1 MGLCPPNP
9 NSLSQNLGGTIHRVH
24 NLVSP
29 FMILHLGLGDLLNL
43 QYVSPTEMKSVMAP
57 SKVTWLVRRKVAWS
71 MPCLNLTGSKSL
83 EELLRSSESKHLVQ
97 TPTWWDKTRTCVQ
110 GLWVQSFLPSP
121 IPCCFQ
127 TESINAFKGS
137 LWKKKII
144 IIINKGSLC

>member
-97 TPTWWDKTRTCVQ
+97 TLPDGTKQ
-110 GLWVQSFLPSP
+110 GHVSRASESNPFCLLLYPAASKLNQSMLLKDLS
-121 IPCCFQ
+121 
-127 TESINAFKGS
+127 EKR
-137 LWKKKII
+137 K
-144 IIINKGSLC
+144 